1 MAVGTPEKRVS
12 SVQQKPDKPSGTW
25 TRVRSGLIAFAV
37 LVVILLFGGFWGI
50 LLLAA
55 GAVTWAMWEF
65 VRMALPDR
73 PLGTTVVATGLAL
86 LLMLAVAFGRFEWLA
101 AAVAVV
107 FFGSILWWVFT
118 VSSLETMADRG
129 ARLIIGVIWI
139 GALIGFL
146 PLLRDGDN
154 GARWMWL
161 AMGLGWTGD
170 IGGYFAGRA
179 LGRHKMA
186 PRISPKKTWEG
197 FVGGVLLAIIWAA
210 LFKLLFFPEMRPLDC
225 VALAIL
231 GDIAGVLGDL
241 VESVFKRTFR
251 VKDSG
256 SFLPGHGGFLD
267 RVDSVMFSIPVTYL
281 YVTLVVPAAG

>member
-1 MAVGTPEKRVS
+1 MTSAH
-12 SVQQKPDKPSGTW
+12 QKPDKPSGTW
-25 TRVRSGLIAFAV
+25 TRVRSGLIAFAI

-50 LLLAA
+50 VLLAG
-55 GAVTWAMWEF
+55 GAVMWAMWEF
-65 VRMALPDR
+65 VRMAFPQR
-73 PLGTTVVATGLAL
+73 PVGTTIVATGMAL
-86 LLMLAVAFGRFEWLA
+86 LLMLAVAFGRFDWLA
-101 AAVAVV
+101 AAVALV

-129 ARLIIGVIWI
+129 ARLLIGVIWV

-146 PLLRDGDN
+146 PLLRDADH
-154 GARWMWL
+154 GAQWMWL

-197 FVGGVLLAIIWAA
+197 FIGGVLLAIIWAS
-210 LFKLLFFPEMRPLDC
+210 LFKLVFFPEMRLLDC
-225 VALAIL
+225 VLLAIL

-241 VESVFKRTFR
+241 VESIFKRTFR

-281 YVTLVVPAAG
+281 YVTLVVPTAG

>member
-1 MAVGTPEKRVS
+1 MPSDDPQPK
-12 SVQQKPDKPSGTW
+12 KPSGTA
-25 TRVRSGLIAFAV
+25 TRVRSGLIAFAI

-50 LLLAA
+50 YALAA
-55 GAVTWAMWEF
+55 AAVVWAMWEF

-73 PLGTTVVATGLAL
+73 PPGTTAVATAMALAL
-86 LLMLAVAFGRFEWLA
+86 MTAVSFGRFEWLA
-101 AAVAVV
+101 AAVAVA
-107 FFGSILWWVFT
+107 FFGSLLWWVFT
-118 VSSLETMADRG
+118 IASLEDMADRS

-146 PLLRDGDN
+146 PLLRDAEF

-161 AMGLGWTGD
+161 ALGLGWTGD

-197 FVGGVLLAIIWAA
+197 FVGGVLLAIVWAS
-210 LFKLLFFPEMRPLDC
+210 LFKLVFFPEMRPIDC
-225 VALAIL
+225 VLLAIL
-231 GDIAGVLGDL
+231 GDVAGVLGDL
-241 VESVFKRTFR
+241 VESVFKRTYR

-267 RVDSVMFSIPVTYL
+267 RVDSVMFSIPVTFL
-281 YVTLVVPAAG
+281 YVTFVIPTAG